1 MIKFVAKSV
10 LLVAVASNMSACA
23 PLISGAMNASV
34 NEDSL
39 KAKTAAYLGVPAEN
53 LAIQSID
60 KSALSTSYK
69 AQYGNMRYGCTIYYG
84 QVDCKQIPSV
94 ATPDQS
100 SIAAASQPDQKSGMM
115 TFAQAQARLNQLGF
129 PVGTPDGV
137 FGKKSVQ
144 QLKSFQ
150 TSRGLKDTGKLDS
163 STIEALRSAN

>member
-1 MIKFVAKSV
+1 MIKFFARSV
-10 LLVAVASNMSACA
+10 LLVVAASSMSACA
-23 PLISGAMNASV
+23 PIISGAMNATV

-39 KAKTAAYLGVPAEN
+39 KAKTADYLGVPAER

-60 KSALSTSYK
+60 KGALSTTYK

-94 ATPDQS
+94 ATTDQTS
-100 SIAAASQPDQKSGMM
+100 TATTLQPDQRPGM
-115 TFAQAQARLNQLGF
+115 TAAQAQTRLNQLGF
-129 PVGTPDGV
+129 PVGNPDGV

-150 TSRGLKDTGKLDS
+150 TSRGLKDTGRLDS